1 MTNTATPS
9 AAFGRED
16 DSPISGEAPSADGP
30 AADDPPRGRRSGR
43 GRRRFKRNLV
53 MAGLMLAFLM
63 TPLGSA
69 QAAPVC
75 EGEPAP
81 QPEAAGSGAD
91 GLLVPPQA
99 AEAAAASPDGL
110 PPDSSLYGQYGTAG
124 QQWHVIRE
132 SCVDKM
138 GSAAVA
144 TLSNTAWNLSKT
156 INQSTITVYQ
166 AALSN
171 ELLDS
176 FNRMVADIVVE
187 LREGIWRPLLPTVII
202 LGAVWLGWYGLI
214 RKRVTLTIES
224 AVWMV
229 VATALGIWILVNPM
243 QILGYAGTVV
253 NSGSQLVNSSISR
266 ITPPGGAAT
275 CPRGAAEVN
284 KAEWESQN
292 DFAVRQNS
300 QMLWSGLVCQ
310 PWIAGEFGSVAG
322 SQTAEREHGMALLE
336 AQAFSRVEQQQIMD
350 GNADAAELAQEKQ
363 EQYEQIASEIKS
375 NYPQIYPLFE
385 GEQQGSRLGVATLA
399 LFASIFAGGLI
410 LAGSV
415 ALIVLK
421 IGFLLLLLFAP
432 VFLLIGIHPGYGRT
446 VLLRWFEMTLGLLL
460 KQVFIVL
467 LISVLVLC
475 YGMIIGSS
483 MGWGLQMI
491 LLALFTLALFI
502 YRRPFAHLFQSVNAN
517 TFTSR
522 MVSDAVSS
530 SALSKS
536 ANVLPP
542 VAYMRAQKWGLKR
555 SPQLAAAAAAVPA
568 GGGGAAAATPEAG
581 EAVRGGAAPTAAE
594 VEGGR
599 VRGDA
604 GRARAGGGY
613 GRVRG
618 NAAPP
623 PLKLGQTQDQDRGQ
637 QRAAAAA
644 GRSTSEAPRLSE
656 AASGGLGGSARA
668 ASSGRGSIPPRP
680 SGGYTGTGDTG
691 WASVFGRGGGEQR
704 SAPPQGAEQAPS
716 REGQRGADPNT
727 GAGIFRGREA
737 TPPQGNVNRGSRW
750 GGPRS
755 KQGRGAPPPRQQ
767 RPAPSGESR
776 EGGSW
781 LTGSRDGKNDA
792 PISPFWTGAESQR
805 RRDVRRDVP
814 FWLRDED

>member
-1 MTNTATPS
+1 
-9 AAFGRED
+9 
-16 DSPISGEAPSADGP
+16 
-30 AADDPPRGRRSGR
+30 
-43 GRRRFKRNLV
+43 

-63 TPLGSA
+63 SPLGSA

-91 GLLVPPQA
+91 GLLVPPQS
-99 AEAAAASPDGL
+99 AEAVAASPDGL
-110 PPDSSLYGQYGTAG
+110 PPDSSVYGQYGTAG

-132 SCVDKM
+132 SCVDKL
-138 GSAAVA
+138 GSASVA
-144 TLSNTAWNLSKT
+144 TLSNTAWDLSKT

-166 AALSN
+166 AATSDG
-171 ELLDS
+171 LLAS
-176 FNRMVADIVVE
+176 FNQLVE
-187 LREGIWRPLLPTVII
+187 NVIGQLREGLWRPLLPTMII

-214 RKRVTLTIES
+214 RKRLTLTLES

-229 VATALGIWILVNPM
+229 LATTLGIWILVNPG
-243 QILGYAGTVV
+243 QILGMAGSVV
-253 NSGSQLVNSSISR
+253 NSGGQLVNSAVSQV
-266 ITPPGGAAT
+266 TVPGVSQT
-275 CPRGAAEVN
+275 CPVGGPEAE
-284 KAEWESQN
+284 KAEWESPS
-292 DFAVRQNS
+292 DFVVRNNS

-310 PWIAGEFGSVAG
+310 PWMAGEFGSG
-322 SQTAEREHGMALLE
+322 P
-336 AQAFSRVEQQQIMD
+336 QAASLQQQYGMD
-350 GNADAAELAQEKQ
+350 LLAAQGISRTEMQQVADGEVDAAQLREEKMAD
-363 EQYEQIASEIKS
+363 YEDIASDIRDT
-375 NYPQIYPLFE
+375 YPGVYPLFE
-385 GEQQGSRLGVATLA
+385 GEQQSSRLGVATLA
-399 LFASIFAGGLI
+399 LFAAIFAGGLI
-410 LAGSV
+410 LAASV

-421 IGFLLLLLFAP
+421 IGFLLLLLLAP

-446 VLLRWFEMTLGLLL
+446 VLLRWFEMLLGILL
-460 KQVFIVL
+460 KQIFIVL
-467 LISVLVLC
+467 LISLLVMSYVLV
-475 YGMIIGSS
+475 MGSAL
-483 MGWGLQMI
+483 GWGLQII
-491 LLALFTLALFI
+491 LLSLFTLALFV
-502 YRRPFAHLFQSVNAN
+502 YRKPFAHLFASINAN

-594 VEGGR
+594 AEGGR

>member
-1 MTNTATPS
+1 
-9 AAFGRED
+9 
-16 DSPISGEAPSADGP
+16 
-30 AADDPPRGRRSGR
+30 
-43 GRRRFKRNLV
+43 
-53 MAGLMLAFLM
+53 MLAFLM

-166 AALSN
+166 AATSDG
-171 ELLDS
+171 LLAS
-176 FNRMVADIVVE
+176 FNTLVEDVVMQ

-229 VATALGIWILVNPM
+229 LATALGIWILVNPG
-243 QILGYAGTVV
+243 QILGYAGTIV
-253 NSGSQLVNSSISR
+253 NSGGQLVNSAISR
-266 ITPPGGAAT
+266 VSTPSGGTVCPAT
-275 CPRGAAEVN
+275 APEIK
-284 KAEWESQN
+284 KAEWESQS
-292 DFAVRQNS
+292 DFAVRQNA
-300 QMLWSGLVCQ
+300 QMLWAGLVCR
-310 PWIAGEFGSVAG
+310 PWIAGEFGSGVTADTAAEQYAMPLLK
-322 SQTAEREHGMALLE
+322 SQAI
-336 AQAFSRVEQQQIMD
+336 SRVEQQQINN
-350 GNADAAELAQEKQ
+350 GEVDAVELVSEKQ
-363 EQYEQIASEIKS
+363 ESYEEIASSIQRT
-375 NYPQIYPLFE
+375 YPEVYPLFE

-399 LFASIFAGGLI
+399 LFASVFAGGLI
-410 LAGSV
+410 LAASV

-421 IGFLLLLLFAP
+421 IGFLLLLLLSP
-432 VFLLIGIHPGYGRT
+432 IFLLIGIHPGYGRT
-446 VLLRWFEMTLGLLL
+446 VLLRWFEMLLGLLL
-460 KQVFIVL
+460 KQIFVMLIVSL
-467 LISVLVLC
+467 LVVC
-475 YGMIIGSS
+475 YGLVMATNL
-483 MGWGLQMI
+483 GWGLQMI

-530 SALSKS
+530 SALSRS

-568 GGGGAAAATPEAG
+568 GGRGAAAATPDAG
-581 EAVRGGAAPTAAE
+581 EAGRGGAAPDAAE
-594 VEGGR
+594 AEGGP
-599 VRGDA
+599 VRGDT

-656 AASGGLGGSARA
+656 AASGGPGGSARA
-668 ASSGRGSIPPRP
+668 ASAGRGSIPPRP

-691 WASVFGRGGGEQR
+691 WASVFGHGGGESR
-704 SAPPQGAEQAPS
+704 SAPPRGAEQAPS
-716 REGQRGADPNT
+716 GEGRRGADPNT

-737 TPPQGNVNRGSRW
+737 TPPQGNINRRSRW
-750 GGPRS
+750 GGPRT
-755 KQGRGAPPPRQQ
+755 KQGRSAPPPRQQ
-767 RPAPSGESR
+767 RPAPPSESG

-781 LTGSRDGKNDA
+781 LTGSRDRKNDA

-805 RRDVRRDVP
+805 RRDARRDVP